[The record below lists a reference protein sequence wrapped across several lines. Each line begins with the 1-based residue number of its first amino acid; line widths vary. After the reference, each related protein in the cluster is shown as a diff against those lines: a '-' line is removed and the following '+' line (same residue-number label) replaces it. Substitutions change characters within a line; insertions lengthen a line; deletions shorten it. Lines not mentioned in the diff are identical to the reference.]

1 MRGEGRRPRPAEPAP
16 SSLRRSPLALTPGQ
30 MGHPSEGTAKR
41 HLCSCHS
48 AQFAKVVSVI
58 Q

>member
-1 MRGEGRRPRPAEPAP
+1 MSGEGRRPRPAGRAP
-16 SSLRRSPLALTPGQ
+16 SPLRRSPLALTPGQ
-30 MGHPSEGTAKR
+30 MGHPSAGAAKR